1 MFFLVSSTKVLFTSY
16 LQHVDTPLCVHQH
29 GTPHANLASASLL
42 WYRWQSYVYFSK
54 YAKQS
59 ERKFYKVICWLSH
72 KGSCRPMAQL
82 LITPLCNEPVASL
95 LSLFIKNDKGKN
107 EQKALA
113 KATKPSITAI
123 PTTFF
128 YPKTEAY

>member
-1 MFFLVSSTKVLFTSY
+1 MFFLVFSTKVLFTSY
-16 LQHVDTPLCVHQH
+16 SQRVDTPLCVHQH

-72 KGSCRPMAQL
+72 KGKLPPKGTAANHALIQRASRIFAFSVYKKRQGEERTEETCESPRPA
-82 LITPLCNEPVASL
+82 V
-95 LSLFIKNDKGKN
+95 
-107 EQKALA
+107 
-113 KATKPSITAI
+113 TAI
-123 PTTFF
+123 STTFF
-128 YPKTEAY
+128 YPKTEAC